1 MGYLFTPNQ
10 MAIIKKTD
18 NNETNDGED
27 MEELES
33 SYTAGGNANGAAVL
47 ESKLAIPQK
56 GKHKLTILFSNSIPR
71 NLAKK
76 NENICPH
83 ADLYATVNSSII
95 HNGQGG
101 NNINGHQ
108 LTN

>member
-33 SYTAGGNANGAAVL
+33 SYTADGNANGAAVL

-56 GKHKLTILFSNSIPR
+56 GKHKLTILFSNSSSGYTFGR
-71 NLAKK
+71 
-76 NENICPH
+76 NENTY
-83 ADLYATVNSSII
+83 LK
-95 HNGQGG
+95 
-101 NNINGHQ
+101 INCS
-108 LTN
+108 

>member
-33 SYTAGGNANGAAVL
+33 SYTAGGNANGTAFWKANWPFLKKVNINL
-47 ESKLAIPQK
+47 PYYLAIPFLGTYRRKMKIYVHTQ
-56 GKHKLTILFSNSIPR
+56 T
-71 NLAKK
+71 
-76 NENICPH
+76 CM
-83 ADLYATVNSSII
+83 
-95 HNGQGG
+95 
-101 NNINGHQ
+101 Q
-108 LTN
+108 L